1 MSFRG
6 DVVRRHTTG
15 TGVRAAQVSRR
26 RVQGSPEEFI
36 GLRHALALFH
46 LVSDEWKDH
55 EAMST
60 HDQAV
65 LLESRTARAGMSGRV
80 EALTKVKAL
89 GLLPDDIHV
98 TTAMVAEY
106 FEVDAEAIKKVTQ
119 RNREELESNGM
130 TVLRGEALVGFERDI
145 LSLSNKSYPQALR
158 SNLTLFSRRAV
169 LNVAMLLRD
178 SDVARRVRVY
188 LLDAE
193 GAARTG
199 PGVLERHVT
208 ELAATTAARVACEIV
223 DARVDARLKPHTDV
237 IGALS
242 VKVTNVECALGDVQ
256 DTLAGVREELAELR
270 TERGL
275 RLRRRRHG

>member
-1 MSFRG
+1 MR
-6 DVVRRHTTG
+6 
-15 TGVRAAQVSRR
+15 
-26 RVQGSPEEFI
+26 
-36 GLRHALALFH
+36 
-46 LVSDEWKDH
+46 
-55 EAMST
+55 
-60 HDQAV
+60 
-65 LLESRTARAGMSGRV
+65 GRV

-89 GLLPDDIHV
+89 QLLPDDTHV

-193 GAARTG
+193 GSARTA
-199 PGVLERHVT
+199 PGVLERYVT
-208 ELAATTAARVACEIV
+208 ELAATTAAKVACEIV
-223 DARVDARLKPHTDV
+223 DTRIDARLKPHTDV

-242 VKVTNVECALGDVQ
+242 VKVTNVECALGAVQ

-275 RLRRRRHG
+275 RLRRRQRV

>member
-1 MSFRG
+1 
-6 DVVRRHTTG
+6 
-15 TGVRAAQVSRR
+15 
-26 RVQGSPEEFI
+26 
-36 GLRHALALFH
+36 
-46 LVSDEWKDH
+46 
-55 EAMST
+55 MST

-65 LLESRTARAGMSGRV
+65 LLESRTARDGVSGRV

-89 GLLPDDIHV
+89 QLLPDDMHV

-130 TVLRGEALVGFERDI
+130 TVLRGEALVGFDRDI
-145 LSLSNKSYPQALR
+145 LSLSNRSYPQALR
-158 SNLTLFSRRAV
+158 AHLTLFSRRAV

-188 LLDAE
+188 LLDSE
-193 GAARTG
+193 GSVRTD
-199 PGVLERHVT
+199 PGVLDRYVT

-223 DARVDARLKPHTDV
+223 DARVDARLKPHTEV

-242 VKVTNVECALGDVQ
+242 VKVSAMEGKLDDVQ
-256 DTLAGVREELAELR
+256 DTLAGVREELSELR
-270 TERGL
+270 VERGL
-275 RLRRRRHG
+275 RLRRRRRE